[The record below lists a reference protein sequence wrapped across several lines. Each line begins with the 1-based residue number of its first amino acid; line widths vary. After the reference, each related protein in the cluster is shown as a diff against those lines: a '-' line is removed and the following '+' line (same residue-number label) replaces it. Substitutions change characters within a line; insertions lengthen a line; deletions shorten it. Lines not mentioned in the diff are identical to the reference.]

1 MSRVVWTPHARL
13 RLSAHLRT
21 ILKNAGSAVA
31 TDWANRL
38 LHAPDMLAHHP
49 LLGRQV
55 PEVCRADIREL
66 TIPPYRILYRF
77 RDDTCLVLTI
87 RHSRQR
93 TTPRNFS
100 R

>member
-1 MSRVVWTPHARL
+1 MPSVVWTPRARL
-13 RLSAHLRT
+13 RLAAHLRT
-21 ILKNAGSAVA
+21 VLENAGSAVA
-31 TDWANRL
+31 ADWANRL

-49 LLGRQV
+49 HLGRQV
-55 PEVCRADIREL
+55 PEVGREDIREL
-66 TIPPYRILYRF
+66 TVPPYRILYRF

-87 RHSRQR
+87 RHSRQL